1 VCSGYRQARLCCA
14 KIDVLPHKNKASEES
29 PECVFVESN
38 IVNFMTFLCAEIY
51 KLCKLTLTAV
61 NRRLSDSSSRT
72 HRPIR
77 SPFPVASAASDLLV
91 YHIWF
96 HLRKT
101 FHILNK
107 MFFKDVCFDSLR
119 RNLKRTIGTI
129 AENEAI
135 AFQNIYILKGDQL
148 YL

>member
-1 VCSGYRQARLCCA
+1 MGRRSCVCVCVCSGYRQARLCCA

-77 SPFPVASAASDLLV
+77 SPFPVASAAGDLLV
-91 YHIWF
+91 YHI
-96 HLRKT
+96 
-101 FHILNK
+101 
-107 MFFKDVCFDSLR
+107 
-119 RNLKRTIGTI
+119 
-129 AENEAI
+129 
-135 AFQNIYILKGDQL
+135 
-148 YL
+148 